1 MKKLL
6 RNINVKGKRV
16 LLRCDFN
23 VPIENGII
31 LDDSKIIASLDTI
44 NYLMEQ
50 QCRIIILSHL
60 GKIKNES
67 DKNKNTLEPVAKH
80 LKEMLNT
87 RVVFSKQYMSLA
99 IEQTVKEML
108 PGDILLLENTRH
120 ADYPSKLE
128 SSNDPQLAAF
138 WASLADIFVMDA
150 FGSAHRIHA
159 STYGVAKLLPNCI
172 GFLVEKELFFLEKYV
187 LNPQKPF
194 TVLMGGAKI
203 DDKLKIMEKLL
214 PICDN
219 LLLTGCLAN
228 TCLNIL
234 GFNIGE
240 SLVTTDKELI
250 NQVKKMLIK
259 YKTKIM
265 LPLDVIITKKYKS
278 DVVKHVNLVDIESD
292 DIIYDIGIKTVDKY
306 TEAINNSKTIFV
318 NGTAGKYEDIRFSNG
333 TRELLERITKS
344 NAIKIAGGG
353 DGVSAVKKFKLDSK
367 FDYLS
372 TGGGATLEYI
382 ENGNLKALEAI
393 EEEPVYEVLDL

>member
-6 RNINVKGKRV
+6 RNTNVKGKKV

-23 VPIENGII
+23 VPIENGAI
-31 LDDSKIIASLDTI
+31 LDDSKIIASLETI
-44 NYLMEQ
+44 NYLMSQ
-50 QCRIIILSHL
+50 DCKIIILSHL
-60 GKIKNES
+60 GKIKSEA
-67 DKNKNTLEPVAKH
+67 DKKKNTLEPIAKY
-80 LKEMLNT
+80 LKEKLNT

-108 PGDILLLENTRH
+108 PKDILILENTRH

-128 SSNDPQLAAF
+128 SNNDPQLAAF
-138 WASLADIFVMDA
+138 WASLAEVFVMDG
-150 FGSAHRIHA
+150 FGSAHRCHA

-172 GFLVEKELFFLEKYV
+172 GFLVEKELLSLEKYI
-187 LNPQKPF
+187 LNPSKPF

-203 DDKLKIMEKLL
+203 DDKLNIMQKLL

-228 TCLNIL
+228 TCLSIL
-234 GFNIGE
+234 KFNIGQ
-240 SLVTTDKELI
+240 SVVTTDDKLI

-259 YKTKIM
+259 YKNKIM

-278 DVVKHVNLVDIESD
+278 DVVKHVNLVGIESD
-292 DIIYDIGIKTVDKY
+292 DIIYDIGIKTIDKY
-306 TEAINNSKTIFV
+306 SEAINNSKTIFV
-318 NGTAGKYEDIRFSNG
+318 NGTAGKYEDIRFANG
-333 TRELLERITKS
+333 TRELLDRITKS
-344 NAIKIAGGG
+344 SAIKVAGGG
-353 DGVSAVKKFKLDSK
+353 DAVSAIKKFKFESK

-382 ENGNLKALEAI
+382 ENGSLKALEAI
-393 EEEPVYEVLDL
+393 EEEKSYEVLDL